1 MIFTE
6 LKSHANVE
14 EWTEATCK
22 EQHFVTKELTGKEY
36 KFWER
41 RHIARYEFMNP
52 TGPEAKDRHHLNNFF
67 LTNGVK
73 LKPGT
78 SVLTEG
84 PPMPKEDDSLD
95 VEIITE
101 GTGDNITEGSI
112 VAMHYTGKHEDGST
126 FDSSHGRGM
135 PFKFK
140 QGSGQVIKCWD

>member
-22 EQHFVTKELTGKEY
+22 EQHFITKELTGKEY

-73 LKPGT
+73 LKLKSSQKELETISLKDPSSPCITLESTKMALPLTPLTVEACPSSSSRDLDRLSNAGT
-78 SVLTEG
+78 KL
-84 PPMPKEDDSLD
+84 P
-95 VEIITE
+95 
-101 GTGDNITEGSI
+101 
-112 VAMHYTGKHEDGST
+112 
-126 FDSSHGRGM
+126 
-135 PFKFK
+135 
-140 QGSGQVIKCWD
+140 